1 MPSNSALSSVVND
14 TIGDLGTMFGSDGVS
29 SGVISSNVIDS
40 DKVSTTVEHI
50 DLTEMNEDNVDVE
63 DSNDPTEG
71 DIIDQLLQKPPVTY
85 SVSTTDSSDDTA
97 STSTRIVI
105 PAGFNYD
112 RDNENQK
119 LIAVMGREFD
129 LPLLVAENLNDAYTS
144 LHGQENKVK
153 FLGYVCK
160 RQDLLLGKIHDAEVK
175 RHDLVIMC
183 YNASEAR
190 IMLTGDDGFYTKLL
204 RQVYSLLGELDNIHV
219 MVYMVWSIGTN
230 KAVFAIIKYHQLS
243 IDNGSLIPKTLS
255 DRLSRQPELEDC
267 LNNKQV
273 MAWNEQPSAVHINKL
288 VELAHVTGTPKHY
301 PCNIL

>member
-1 MPSNSALSSVVND
+1 MPSNSILSSVVND

-40 DKVSTTVEHI
+40 DKVNTTVEHI

-71 DIIDQLLQKPPVTY
+71 DTIDQLLQKPPVNY

-273 MAWNEQPSAVHINKL
+273 MHGMSNLLQF
-288 VELAHVTGTPKHY
+288 
-301 PCNIL
+301 ILTNLLN